1 MSSSRL
7 LCAWLALG
15 ALGGCQFFARDGG
28 HETNRPFLTPLQSSK
43 DAIRLD
49 VLLIDRRVD
58 DPLIGPLLWR
68 EVDQVG
74 AVSTEAR
81 ELLLQNGYVV
91 GHAAAKPPQTLL
103 KLLGVVTE
111 FEGLEDA
118 LQPQVTGRTY
128 SIRSGT
134 ETEIQTSQWWPE
146 CELTV
151 HDGGTSR
158 SLQFRQ
164 ARCVLKMKPLRLQD
178 GWVRVEFVPEI
189 HHGEFQLRRM
199 PTDVGWA
206 LKSAQNVESCY
217 PQRFAVTLNVGESA
231 VISAAPRSEGTMGD
245 RFFRREQEGETRQ
258 RLLVVR
264 LADMGRTVKPVD

>member
-7 LCAWLALG
+7 LCACLALG

-74 AVSTEAR
+74 AVSTETR

-91 GHAAAKPPQTLL
+91 GHAAAKPPQALL
-103 KLLGVVTE
+103 KLMGVVAE
-111 FEGLEDA
+111 IEGLEDA
-118 LQPQVTGRTY
+118 VQPQVTGRTY

-134 ETEIQTSQWWPE
+134 ETEIQTSEWWPE

-151 HDGGTSR
+151 HDGGKSR

-164 ARCVLKMKPLRLQD
+164 AELHMRRADHQCCPQGELETAADRQALLDAGRRVLR
-178 GWVRVEFVPEI
+178 I
-189 HHGEFQLRRM
+189 HLGEHPVQQIE
-199 PTDVGWA
+199 A
-206 LKSAQNVESCY
+206 LK
-217 PQRFAVTLNVGESA
+217 
-231 VISAAPRSEGTMGD
+231 
-245 RFFRREQEGETRQ
+245 
-258 RLLVVR
+258 
-264 LADMGRTVKPVD
+264 